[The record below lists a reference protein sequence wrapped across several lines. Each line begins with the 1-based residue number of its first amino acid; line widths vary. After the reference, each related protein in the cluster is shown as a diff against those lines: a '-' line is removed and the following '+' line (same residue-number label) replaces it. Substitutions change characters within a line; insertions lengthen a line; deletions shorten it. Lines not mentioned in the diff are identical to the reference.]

1 MVRLLKDF
9 NHYLRIER
17 AMSQNTVAAYCSDTE
32 FFLEYYQGAPEDISS
47 EDIIG
52 FISSSAT
59 LSKRSQA
66 RTLSSLRSFCR
77 WLVLEGVLKDNPC
90 DKVDIPK
97 TGRYLPDVLSE
108 DEVTDIIESVGS
120 RTWREVRDRAIL
132 EVLYSCGLRVSE
144 LLDLRISGIYQDEMF
159 IRVIGKGNKE
169 RLVPICKM
177 AYDAIYAY
185 LQVRPSPADS
195 RHDDILFLNRFY
207 RPLSRIS
214 VFKMVQN
221 QALVAGVRKKISP
234 HTFRHS
240 FATHLIE
247 HGADLRV
254 VQEMLG
260 HEDISTTEIYL
271 HVESASWQ
279 SDIISNHPRNGK

>member
-1 MVRLLKDF
+1 
-9 NHYLRIER
+9 
-17 AMSQNTVAAYCSDTE
+17 MSQNTVTAYCSDTE
-32 FFLEYYQGAPEDISS
+32 SFLEYYQGAPEDISS

-52 FISSSAT
+52 FLSSSAT

-90 DKVDIPK
+90 DKVDTPK
-97 TGRYLPDVLSE
+97 IGRYLPDVLSE
-108 DEVTDIIESVGS
+108 DEVTDIIESVGGG
-120 RTWREVRDRAIL
+120 TWMEVRDRAIL

-144 LLDLRISGIYQDEMF
+144 LLGLRISGIYQDDMF

-169 RLVPICKM
+169 RLVPICRM
-177 AYDAIYAY
+177 AYDAIDAY
-185 LQVRPSPADS
+185 LRVRPTPADS
-195 RHDDILFLNRFY
+195 RHDDILFLNRFS

-260 HEDISTTEIYL
+260 HEDISTTEIYM
-271 HVESASWQ
+271 HIESASWQ
-279 SDIISNHPRNGK
+279 SDVLSKHPRNRK

>member
-9 NHYLRIER
+9 NYYLRIER
-17 AMSQNTVAAYCSDTE
+17 AMSQNTVTAYCSDTE
-32 FFLEYYQGAPEDISS
+32 SFLEYYQGAPEDISS

-52 FISSSAT
+52 FLSSSAT

-90 DKVDIPK
+90 DKVDTPK
-97 TGRYLPDVLSE
+97 IGRYLPDVLSE
-108 DEVTDIIESVGS
+108 DEVTDIIESVGGG
-120 RTWREVRDRAIL
+120 TWMEVRDRAIL

-144 LLDLRISGIYQDEMF
+144 LLGLRISGIYQDDMF

-169 RLVPICKM
+169 RLVPICRM
-177 AYDAIYAY
+177 AYDAIDAY
-185 LQVRPSPADS
+185 LRVRPTPADS
-195 RHDDILFLNRFY
+195 RHDDILFLNRFS

-260 HEDISTTEIYL
+260 HEDISTTEIYM
-271 HVESASWQ
+271 HIESASWQ
-279 SDIISNHPRNGK
+279 SDVLSKHPRNRK